1 MDGSGK
7 GQGLIYLIGAD
18 QSQTVTG
25 PAAPAKA
32 GDSILIRCSGLG
44 AVDPAVEAGTVAPEP
59 ASKTVNPVTVSIA
72 GQDAAVSFAGLLPG
86 TTGTYQIQAKVPSG
100 VAPGDQTP
108 VVITVAGQPSPVVTM
123 AVR

>member
-1 MDGSGK
+1 M
-7 GQGLIYLIGAD
+7 YGATHRH
-18 QSQTVTG
+18 QNG
-25 PAAPAKA
+25 APAKA

-44 AVDPAVEAGTVAPEP
+44 AVDPVDAGTVAPEP
-59 ASKTVNPVTVSIA
+59 ASKTVNPVTVNIG
-72 GQDAAVSFAGLLPG
+72 GQDAAVWFAGLLPG

-108 VVITVAGQPSPVVTM
+108 VVITIAGQPSPVVTM